1 MYPFQ
6 VDMIQENISDLGIEV
21 AEVDENVDFLFA
33 EQVIQDERLLNL
45 EIRAL
50 VVENDVEGR
59 EAAEIQ
65 FSEIIKLQFKKLH
78 KIIYT
83 SVPVFPI
90 F

>member
-1 MYPFQ
+1 
-6 VDMIQENISDLGIEV
+6 MIQENISDLGIEV

-45 EIRAL
+45 ETRAL

-65 FSEIIKLQFKKLH
+65 FF
-78 KIIYT
+78 
-83 SVPVFPI
+83 
-90 F
+90 

>member
-78 KIIYT
+78 T